1 MDNPISNSSHSFKF
15 LFLCLMFVRTVYSQ
29 TPQLLKDCNPQNGSS
44 NQYGHTIVNNTLFF
58 VADDGLNGE
67 ELWKTDGTEKGTIIV
82 KNIGFEHFRSFP
94 KELTHLNGILYFT
107 ANDEKHGYELWKSDG
122 TDIGTVL
129 VKDINKGKSSSQ
141 PSLLTIYNQQLY
153 FVINENGLF
162 STIWQSNGTESGT
175 ISVSKIQQGSDKIK
189 ISNIVPVGRFMYLI
203 GEINGK
209 LALWSLE
216 KGNNQLTFLRT
227 FETKGYENKE
237 SFSSINETLLFS
249 ASNERNNE
257 ELWITNGT
265 KDGTKLLKELFLGSN
280 PSSPKHFFKHQDK
293 VYFTANNAKSESE
306 LWQTD
311 GSLNGTKLIKKI
323 GSFANSKIDVKY
335 AALGKS
341 LTMSVVVD
349 NKNQHTVYGIIENG
363 FKSIATF
370 NINDFQNRIGVVN
383 GELYVKKQLN
393 PQEEVLCKLGINTNQ
408 QKDIIV
414 KNNLGIYSSVLS
426 FFEWNGRF
434 ISVAN
439 DGINGLELF
448 EVKNNQYTLIK
459 NIQEKGVGSN
469 PSSFRKLGT
478 QFSFF
483 TLPNSQQTEL
493 WISDG
498 SSANTKQVYSFN
510 LEEDE
515 TIDGVISMN
524 QLLYFF
530 KRNFNQYEFWQSNGT
545 EKGTKLL
552 KTIKIKD
559 FKDKIAIEDF
569 KVKKVKSDIQQYYPI
584 SIIQNQGKLYF
595 NLFTESAGNELWTY
609 DSKLGE
615 LKLLKDIYRGNESS
629 NPSYFIVFKES
640 VFFAATNYNEGTEF
654 WKTDGTDAGTLMVKD
669 VWHGAN
675 SSSPAHF
682 QVFNNHLYFAATSE
696 QNGDE
701 LWKSDGT
708 SNGTQLLKDINVGT
722 EDSHPEALV
731 SNGAFLFFVANNGK
745 QGVELW
751 QSDGSAEGTKMT
763 KDLFA
768 GGEGSSPQFLTPFN
782 GFLFFVAEEDNTGN
796 ELWIS
801 NGTEKG
807 TKLIKDIK
815 KGKPHSFIENL
826 CVVNESLYF
835 KALSGE
841 NNPEVY
847 ALQIKNKQVEE
858 LVGEY
863 SKDNRLPP
871 FHFFEFNGKL
881 YFVVDS
887 IKTGAELW
895 MIP

>member
-1 MDNPISNSSHSFKF
+1 MSNPILFSINPFKF
-15 LFLCLMFVRTVYSQ
+15 LLLCLFVVSKAHSQ
-29 TPQLLKDCNPQNGSS
+29 TPQLLKDCNPQNGFS
-44 NQYGHTIVNNTLFF
+44 NQYGHTAVNNTLFF
-58 VADDGLNGE
+58 VADDGINGE
-67 ELWKTDGTEKGTIIV
+67 ELWKTDGTDKGTLMV

-94 KELTHLNGILYFT
+94 KELTNVNGILYFT
-107 ANDEKHGYELWKSDG
+107 ANDEKHGNELWKSDG

-141 PSLLTIYNQQLY
+141 PSLLTVFNQQLY
-153 FVINENGLF
+153 FVVNESGLY
-162 STIWQSNGTESGT
+162 STIWQSNGSESGT
-175 ISVSKIQQGSDKIK
+175 ISVAKIQQGSDKVK
-189 ISNIVPVGRFMYLI
+189 ISNLVPVGRFMFLI

-216 KGNNQLTFLRT
+216 KGNNQLTYLRT
-227 FETKGYENKE
+227 FETKGYDNKE
-237 SFSSINETLLFS
+237 AFSSINESLVFS
-249 ASNERNNE
+249 ASSERNNE
-257 ELWITNGT
+257 ELWITDGT
-265 KDGTKLLKELFLGSN
+265 KDGTKLLKELLLGSN
-280 PSSPKHFFKHQDK
+280 PSLPKHFFKHQNK
-293 VYFTANNAKSESE
+293 VCFTANNAKNEAE

-311 GSLNGTKLIKKI
+311 GSLNGTKLIKKM
-323 GSFANSKIDVKY
+323 GGFANSKIDVQY
-335 AALGKS
+335 ASIGKS

-349 NKNQHTVYGIIENG
+349 NQNQHTVYGVIDNG

-370 NINDFQNRIGVVN
+370 NVIDFQNRIGVIK
-383 GELYVKKQLN
+383 GELYVKKQMN
-393 PQEEVLCKLGINTNQ
+393 PQEEVLCKLDINTNQ

-414 KNNLGIYSSVLS
+414 KNNWGVFSSVLS

-439 DGINGLELF
+439 DGINGVELF
-448 EVKNNQYTLIK
+448 EIKNNQFTLIK
-459 NIQEKGVGSN
+459 NIQEKGLGSY
-469 PSSFRKLGT
+469 PSSFRKLGS

-483 TLPNSQQTEL
+483 TLPSSQQTDL

-498 SSANTKQVYSFN
+498 SSSNTKQVYSFK
-510 LEEDE
+510 LDEDE

-524 QLLYFF
+524 QQLYFF
-530 KRNFNQYEFWQSNGT
+530 KRNFNQYEFWQSNGS

-559 FKDKIAIEDF
+559 KPIAESTEV
-569 KVKKVKSDIQQYYPI
+569 KVKKVKTDIQQYYPI

-595 NLFTESAGNELWTY
+595 NLFTESAGNELWVY
-609 DSKLGE
+609 DSKLGDIR
-615 LKLLKDIYRGNESS
+615 LLKDVYKGVESS

-654 WKTDGTDAGTLMVKD
+654 WKTDGTVAGTVMVKD

-682 QVFNNHLYFAATSE
+682 QVFNNHLYFAASSE

-708 SNGTQLLKDINVGT
+708 SNGTLLLKDINAGAD
-722 EDSHPEALV
+722 DSHPEALV
-731 SNGAFLFFVANNGK
+731 SNGALLFFIANNGK

-782 GFLFFVAEEDNTGN
+782 GLLFFVAEEVNSGN

-815 KGKPHSFIENL
+815 KGKPHSFIEDL
-826 CVVNESLYF
+826 CVVNDRLYF
-835 KALSGE
+835 KAVSGE

-847 ALQIKNKQVEE
+847 VLQTKNNQVEE
-858 LVGEY
+858 IEGAY

-871 FHFFEFNGKL
+871 SQFFEFNGKL

-887 IKTGAELW
+887 VKTGAELW

>member
-1 MDNPISNSSHSFKF
+1 MSNSISISLNILKTLLCC
-15 LFLCLMFVRTVYSQ
+15 LFFVSKAYSQ
-29 TPQLLKDCNPQNGSS
+29 IPQLLKDCNPQNGSS
-44 NQYGHTIVNNTLFF
+44 NQYGHTAVNNTLFF
-58 VADDGLNGE
+58 VADDGINGE

-94 KELTHLNGILYFT
+94 KELTHLNGMLYFT
-107 ANDEKHGYELWKSDG
+107 ANDEKHGNELWKSDG
-122 TDIGTVL
+122 TELGTVL

-141 PSLLTIYNQQLY
+141 PSLLTAYNQQLY
-153 FVINENGLF
+153 FVVNENGLY
-162 STIWQSNGTESGT
+162 STIWQSNGSESGT
-175 ISVSKIQQGSDKIK
+175 ISVAKIQQGNDKIK
-189 ISNIVPVGRFMYLI
+189 ISSLVPAGRFMFLI

-216 KGNNQLTFLRT
+216 KGNNQLTFIKV
-227 FETKGYENKE
+227 FETKAYENKE
-237 SFSSINETLLFS
+237 AFSTINESLVF
-249 ASNERNNE
+249 AACNEKNNE
-257 ELWITNGT
+257 ELWISDGT
-265 KDGTKLLKELFLGSN
+265 KEGTKLLKEILIGAK

-293 VYFTANNAKSESE
+293 VYFSVNNTKNEAE

-323 GSFANSKIDVKY
+323 GSKANNILDIQY
-335 AALGKS
+335 ASLGKNIT
-341 LTMSVVVD
+341 LSVVEG
-349 NKNQHTVYGIIENG
+349 KQNQHTVYGLTDNV
-363 FKSIATF
+363 FKSIAIF
-370 NINDFQNRIGVVN
+370 SINDFQSRIGVVK
-383 GELYVKKQLN
+383 GELYVKKQVN
-393 PQEEVLCKLGINTNQ
+393 SQEEVLCKLDVNTNQ
-408 QKDIIV
+408 QKDVIV
-414 KNNLGIYSSVLS
+414 KNNLGVFSSVLS

-434 ISVAN
+434 LSVAN
-439 DGINGLELF
+439 DGISGVELF
-448 EVKNNQYTLIK
+448 EIKSNQFTLIK
-459 NIQEKGVGSN
+459 NIQEKGVGSY
-469 PSSFRKLGT
+469 PSSFRKLGS

-483 TLPNSQQTEL
+483 TLPSSQQTDL

-498 SSANTKQVYSFN
+498 SRANTKQVYSFK

-524 QLLYFF
+524 QQLYFF

-552 KTIKIKD
+552 KTIIIKD
-559 FKDKIAIEDF
+559 KTVVESTEVKT
-569 KVKKVKSDIQQYYPI
+569 KKVKSDIQQYYPI

-629 NPSYFIVFKES
+629 NPSYFVVFKES
-640 VFFAATNYNEGTEF
+640 VYFAATNYNEGTEF
-654 WKTDGTDAGTLMVKD
+654 WKTDGTVAGTLMVKD

-682 QVFNNHLYFAATSE
+682 EVFNNQLYFAASSE

-708 SNGTQLLKDINVGT
+708 TNGTQLLKDIYFG
-722 EDSHPEALV
+722 EGDSHPEELL
-731 SNGAFLFFVANNGK
+731 SNGTFLFFTANNGK
-745 QGVELW
+745 QGIELW

-763 KDLFA
+763 KDLFV
-768 GGEGSSPQFLTPFN
+768 GGEGSSPQFLTSFN
-782 GFLFFVAEEDNTGN
+782 GMLYFVAEEVNSGN
-796 ELWIS
+796 ELWVS

-807 TKLIKDIK
+807 TKLVKDIK
-815 KGKPHSFIENL
+815 KGKSHSFIEDL
-826 CVVNESLYF
+826 CIVNERLYF
-835 KALSGE
+835 KAVSGE

-847 ALQIKNKQVEE
+847 VLLAKNNQVEE
-858 LVGEY
+858 IEGEY
-863 SKDNRLPP
+863 SKDNKLPP
-871 FHFFEFNGKL
+871 SQFFEFNGKL

-887 IKTGAELW
+887 VKTGAELW